1 MDKNFQLNYSKLIL
15 SMYNQD
21 ERLKKANKTI
31 AVLKD
36 YLKEIS
42 TLTLLDIGS
51 STGIMTN
58 EYAKHFKNVIGVDLD
73 VFLISNMNQ

>member
-1 MDKNFQLNYSKLIL
+1 ML
-15 SMYNQD
+15 SMYDQD
-21 ERLKKANKTI
+21 ERIKKANKTI

-58 EYAKHFKNVIGVDLD
+58 EYAKHFKNVIVPTVYVTPQFSGIL
-73 VFLISNMNQ
+73 